1 MKEQNYDKPS
11 FKKLIDK
18 LQEES
23 WQLEL
28 LISGFAIFG
37 LFYAYSPLETI
48 NREALNDKEMLIFF
62 GSMIVLVSISI
73 LIFNLL
79 LHVILRG
86 LWIGALGLRYVSG
99 DIDYKK
105 LNYSQKFTSYL
116 KREVGSFDDYIGKLE
131 NLCSVIFAISFL
143 LIFYVLAF
151 AVVILT
157 IVGIATYFID
167 NDNLAN
173 WISKGVG
180 IPLMIFVVTGM
191 FLTFFDFVTQGL
203 LKKKQW
209 VSKIYFPFYWVF
221 SFLTLSFLYRPLVY
235 NFLDNKYG
243 KRVSFIL
250 IPFYILIM
258 IFTSFSYQ
266 KSNILEVNYQDQMFS
281 NEITVND
288 RNYEDLI
295 NKNNV
300 FIDNFAIQSKVIT
313 EPYLKVIFSFSD
325 GIENRIFKFNKSLKP
340 KKDRRGLQS
349 DMQFGS
355 NKFNKIK
362 QDSLRVEYLN
372 TFNKIYN
379 IKIDSL
385 HYPTDFV
392 FTKNEDD
399 IYGFETF
406 IKIKHLNEGKH
417 IVNFVRLKHKDTD
430 SLVSMRKIPFW
441 YFKD

>member
-1 MKEQNYDKPS
+1 MSQNYDKPS
-11 FKKLIDK
+11 FKKLLEK

-37 LFYAYSPLETI
+37 LFYAYAPLEII
-48 NREALNDKEMLIFF
+48 NREAQNDKEFLIFF

-99 DIDYKK
+99 EINYEA
-105 LNYSQKFTSYL
+105 LNYSNKFTNYL
-116 KREVGSFDDYIGKLE
+116 KRKVGSFDDYIGKLE

-143 LIFYVLAF
+143 LIFYVIAF
-151 AVVILT
+151 AIVILT
-157 IVGIATYFID
+157 IVGIATYFLD
-167 NDNLAN
+167 NDNLPN
-173 WISKGVG
+173 WISKGIG
-180 IPLMIFVVTGM
+180 IPLMIFAVVGM

-203 LKKKQW
+203 LKKKQGI
-209 VSKIYFPFYWVF
+209 SKIYFPFYWVF

-258 IFTSFSYQ
+258 VLTSFSYQ
-266 KSNILEVNYQDQMFS
+266 KSNYLKSSPLDFVKS
-281 NEITVND
+281 NKIIAND
-288 RNYEDLI
+288 NNYEDLLI
-295 NKNNV
+295 R
-300 FIDNFAIQSKVIT
+300 DNEFTKDFAIQSKVIT
-313 EPYLKVIFSFSD
+313 DSYLKVIFPFTD
-325 GIENRIFKFNKSLKP
+325 GVENRIFKFNKSLKP
-340 KKDRRGLQS
+340 KEDKRGLRS
-349 DMQFGS
+349 EMQFGYTE
-355 NKFNKIK
+355 FNKSK
-362 QDSLRVEYLN
+362 QDSLRVEYLKM
-372 TFNKIYN
+372 FNNIYN
-379 IKIDSL
+379 IKIDTT
-385 HYPTDFV
+385 YYKTDFII
-392 FTKNEDD
+392 TKNKNDKFR
-399 IYGFETF
+399 FESYV
-406 IKIKHLNEGKH
+406 KIKHLKEGKH

-430 SLVSMRKIPFW
+430 SVVSMLKIPFW